1 MSHDD
6 VLLEKIATHY
16 LFYGSFYSDL
26 GLYNGKM
33 GMIIFFFHYAR
44 YTGNSLYEDF
54 AGELL
59 DDIYEDITDNISFSQ
74 LCEIGW
80 GILYLLQQGFVEGNA
95 DEVLEIIDERIELQ
109 HSEYMNIMEHYLRFR
124 GTLKEK
130 VANSYSPSDIMQRI
144 VVSTNVEKLSW
155 QNGLKLIWDE
165 RVIYNNEQ

>member
-6 VLLEKIATHY
+6 VLLEKIANHY

-33 GMIIFFFHYAR
+33 GMVIFFFHYAR

-130 VANSYSPSDIMQRI
+130 VANSY
-144 VVSTNVEKLSW
+144 
-155 QNGLKLIWDE
+155 
-165 RVIYNNEQ
+165 

>member
-6 VLLEKIATHY
+6 VLLEKIANHY
-16 LFYGSFYSDL
+16 LFYGSFYS
-26 GLYNGKM
+26 
-33 GMIIFFFHYAR
+33 
-44 YTGNSLYEDF
+44 
-54 AGELL
+54 
-59 DDIYEDITDNISFSQ
+59 EDITDNISFSQ

-130 VANSYSPSDIMQRI
+130 VA
-144 VVSTNVEKLSW
+144 
-155 QNGLKLIWDE
+155 
-165 RVIYNNEQ
+165 

>member
-6 VLLEKIATHY
+6 VLLEKIANHY

-95 DEVLEIIDERIELQ
+95 DEILEIIDERLWNIIFV
-109 HSEYMNIMEHYLRFR
+109 SEAH
-124 GTLKEK
+124 
-130 VANSYSPSDIMQRI
+130 
-144 VVSTNVEKLSW
+144 
-155 QNGLKLIWDE
+155 
-165 RVIYNNEQ
+165 